1 MARLLIIGGGPIGTG
16 AAQAALDDGVVSGIV
31 GIVDQ
36 DSAVRSRLQKRFMTD
51 GWPSSADVPI
61 AEPGDRAIVAFSS
74 RAEDVTK
81 VIVRLLSSGYHVVTP
96 AEELAWP
103 ERHVRDALKSSARSN
118 RRSVIAVGA
127 NPGFSMDRLP
137 LLLASSCRMVKS
149 VEVTRLVDTA
159 THREGLRSR
168 TGFGLPVEDVV
179 DGLRSGAL
187 GHVGL
192 SSSAR
197 MLAVGLG
204 WPAHDV
210 SETAKPIVGDDGLVA
225 GVQQRAEVRTPN
237 GRHITLD
244 ITLAFDLPNP
254 ADRIV
259 IDGSPRMEV
268 NIPGGYPGV
277 EGTTAQLAG
286 ALAECVELEPGF
298 YRPIDLPIDF
308 G

>member
-16 AAQAALDDGVVSGIV
+16 AAQAALDDGVVTGIL
-31 GIVDQ
+31 GIVDR
-36 DSAVRSRLQKRFMTD
+36 DADVRQKLQGRFD
-51 GWPSSADVPI
+51 CEGWSTSADVPP

-74 RAEDVTK
+74 RAEEVTK
-81 VIVRLLSSGYHVVTP
+81 TIIRLLSSGYHVVTP

-103 ERHVRDALKSSARSN
+103 ERHVRDALASSAKSS

-137 LLLASSCRMVKS
+137 LLLASSSRQVQAVR
-149 VEVTRLVDTA
+149 VERRVDSA
-159 THREGLRSR
+159 NHREGLRIR
-168 TGFGLPVEDVV
+168 TGVGLTTEELAA
-179 DGLRSGAL
+179 GLRAGTH

-192 SSSAR
+192 SASAR

-210 SETAKPIVGDDGLVA
+210 SEHAQPILGDDGLVA
-225 GVQQRAEVRTPN
+225 GIRQQAEVRTPD
-237 GRHITLD
+237 GRTISLD
-244 ITLAFDLPNP
+244 ITFALNLPDP
-254 ADRIV
+254 LDRIV
-259 IDGSPRMEV
+259 VDGTPRIEV
-268 NIPGGYPGV
+268 EIAGGYPGV
-277 EGTTAQLAG
+277 EGTTTQLAG
-286 ALAECVELEPGF
+286 ALAECGDLTPDF